1 MALKA
6 LEKKAHDMSEE
17 LLEQALS
24 KISDKLLDE
33 LIPYLDNLCLPD
45 YEGQAPTCLST
56 LNYETSDVRTGK
68 LTDPES
74 TIDIDGNKI
83 HWMVKNIGISGS
95 GNWKYSYLCVF
106 GGGGNFDLTATCI
119 STTTSVAITRENG
132 RFGVKLLECKCT
144 LGKVEFHVDGGA
156 LCACVRCMYH
166 CLARPELYKTLL
178 RLLKEGIEEVLEKT
192 VPGFHLIEKYWPFDL
207 PG

>member
-1 MALKA
+1 
-6 LEKKAHDMSEE
+6 MSEE

-33 LIPYLDNLCLPD
+33 LIPYLNNLCLPD
-45 YEGQAPTCLST
+45 FEGQTPVFIST
-56 LNYETSDVRTGK
+56 LHYETSNVRAGN

-83 HWMVKNIGISGS
+83 HWNVKNIGVSGS
-95 GNWKYSYLCVF
+95 GNWKYSYLCMF
-106 GGGGNFDLTATCI
+106 GGDGKFDLTATGI
-119 STTTSVAITRENG
+119 TTTASVAISKDKG
-132 RFGVKLLECKCT
+132 RFGVKLVECKCT
-144 LGKVEFHVDGGA
+144 LGKVEFNFDGGA
-156 LCACVRCMYH
+156 LCACMRCAYH
-166 CLARPELYKTLL
+166 CLAQPELYKALL
-178 RLLKEGIEEVLEKT
+178 RLLKEGIEEVVEKT